1 MGSDASTRVVE
12 TDRLVL
18 RHLMLDDLDS
28 LAAIQADPEVMRY
41 FPSGPRSREGAL
53 RELERCI
60 ALQEQHGF
68 SLWAAIDKAEG
79 RLIGRCGL
87 LPQALQGR
95 DEVEIAYLI
104 DRAYWGRGLATE
116 AALAIRDHGF
126 GPLGRDRLVSI
137 IHRDN
142 LASRRVAEKVGLR
155 PERLIQFMRHRCWLY
170 SIEPKD
176 RIMSTIAPASRGS
189 TDRPSQ

>member
-12 TDRLVL
+12 TERLVL
-18 RHLMLDDLDS
+18 RHLSFDDLDA

-60 ALQEQHGF
+60 AFQEQHGF
-68 SLWAAIDKAEG
+68 SLWAAIDKAND

-87 LPQALQGR
+87 MRQLLQGR
-95 DEVEIAYLI
+95 EEVEIAYLI
-104 DRAYWGRGLATE
+104 DRECWGRGLATE

-126 GPLGRDRLVSI
+126 AELGKDRLVSI

-155 PERLIQFMRHRCWLY
+155 PERMIQFMRHRCWLY
-170 SIEPKD
+170 SVESKD
-176 RIMSTIAPASRGS
+176 RTGPSRIS
-189 TDRPSQ
+189 C